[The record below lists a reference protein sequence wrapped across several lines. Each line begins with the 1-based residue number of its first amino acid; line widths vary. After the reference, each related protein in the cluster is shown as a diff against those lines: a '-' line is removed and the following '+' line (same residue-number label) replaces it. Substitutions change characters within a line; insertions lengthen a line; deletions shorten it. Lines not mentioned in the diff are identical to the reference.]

1 MFKDFDEKY
10 TPKTLDD
17 IVFHSDEAKEM
28 LSKCIDGSIGFPS
41 SGRNGI
47 MLYGLP
53 GTGKSALA
61 QIIPSLIE
69 QRLTGQDPDVGY
81 YNIGSGRNGSQLFSL
96 IEYRVNTNP
105 FYSYHYIVLDE
116 VDNLKSEI
124 MSSLKVAMNLNPRES
139 IFVMTT
145 NFINYVDDAVLNR
158 CVKFEFNAAPSE
170 RWLPRV
176 KNILSD
182 YAIHDVKDDD
192 LLAII
197 KPCNGSARDI
207 MEAMRRLI
215 DKKLNGEI
223 SWHSRIN

>member
-1 MFKDFDEKY
+1 MFKDFDEQY

-17 IVFHSDEAKEM
+17 IVFRNDETKEM

-61 QIIPSLIE
+61 QIIPDLIE
-69 QRLTGQDPDVGY
+69 KRLTGQSPDIQYV
-81 YNIGSGRNGSQLFSL
+81 NIGSGRNGEKLFTKL
-96 IEYRVNTNP
+96 ENQANLMPY
-105 FYSYHYIVLDE
+105 FSYHYFVLDE

-124 MSSLKVAMNLNPRES
+124 MSSLKVLMNVNVKNC
-139 IFVMTT
+139 IYIMTT

-158 CVKFEFNAAPSE
+158 CVKFEFNAAPGE

-176 KNILSD
+176 KKILND
-182 YAIHDVKDDD
+182 YRIHDLKDDD

-197 KPCNGSARDI
+197 QPCYGSARDI
-207 MEAMRRLI
+207 MEAMKRLI
-215 DKKLNGEI
+215 DKKLNGEM
-223 SWHSRIN
+223 S

>member
-61 QIIPSLIE
+61 QIIPNLIE

-81 YNIGSGRNGSQLFSL
+81 YNIGSGRNGSQLFSTIENRVIL
-96 IEYRVNTNP
+96 IPY
-105 FYSYHYIVLDE
+105 YSYHYIVLDE

-124 MSSLKVAMNLNPRES
+124 MSSLKVLWIWM
-139 IFVMTT
+139 
-145 NFINYVDDAVLNR
+145 
-158 CVKFEFNAAPSE
+158 
-170 RWLPRV
+170 
-176 KNILSD
+176 
-182 YAIHDVKDDD
+182 
-192 LLAII
+192 
-197 KPCNGSARDI
+197 
-207 MEAMRRLI
+207 
-215 DKKLNGEI
+215 
-223 SWHSRIN
+223 

>member
-1 MFKDFDEKY
+1 
-10 TPKTLDD
+10 
-17 IVFHSDEAKEM
+17 
-28 LSKCIDGSIGFPS
+28 
-41 SGRNGI
+41 
-47 MLYGLP
+47 
-53 GTGKSALA
+53 
-61 QIIPSLIE
+61 
-69 QRLTGQDPDVGY
+69 
-81 YNIGSGRNGSQLFSL
+81 
-96 IEYRVNTNP
+96 
-105 FYSYHYIVLDE
+105 
-116 VDNLKSEI
+116 
-124 MSSLKVAMNLNPRES
+124 
-139 IFVMTT
+139 MTT

-215 DKKLNGEI
+215 DKKLNGGLNHG
-223 SWHSRIN
+223 SP

>member
-61 QIIPSLIE
+61 QIIPNLIE
-69 QRLTGQDPDVGY
+69 QKLTGQNPEVAY
-81 YNIGSGRNGSQLFSL
+81 YNIGSGRNGSQLFSN
-96 IEYRVNTNP
+96 IENQVILNP
-105 FYSYHYIVLDE
+105 YFSYHYIVLDE

-215 DKKLNGEI
+215 DKKLNGGLNHG
-223 SWHSRIN
+223 SP

>member
-81 YNIGSGRNGSQLFSL
+81 YNIGSGRNGSQLFST
-96 IEYRVNTNP
+96 IENRVILSP
-105 FYSYHYIVLDE
+105 YYSYHYIVLDE
-116 VDNLKSEI
+116 VDNLKSDI
-124 MSSLKVAMNLNPRES
+124 MSSLKVAMNLNVRQS
-139 IFVMTT
+139 IFIMTT

-176 KNILSD
+176 KKILND
-182 YAIHDVKDDD
+182 FGIHDITDTD

-207 MEAMRRLI
+207 MDAMRRLI
-215 DKKLNGEI
+215 DKKLNDLEI
-223 SWHSRIN
+223 DG